1 MYLAAKIGRWSTTEI
16 GRFYNGRDHST
27 VCHGIQ
33 RIQEMRDSD
42 PEVDSLLSE
51 LESQLAKHGELSQN
65 DGPIRISDRRYQ
77 LNDEDIKRLVD
88 EVTDRLAERMKE
100 LLEE

>member
-1 MYLAAKIGRWSTTEI
+1 MRHRIVSVFTYEVPLPSAMDL
-16 GRFYNGRDHST
+16 YN
-27 VCHGIQ
+27 
-33 RIQEMRDSD
+33 
-42 PEVDSLLSE
+42 VDSLLSE

-100 LLEE
+100 LLEEFLERHATD